1 MAVSVPVTGQVL
13 GHYRIVERIGAGG
26 MGVVYRA
33 HDERLDRD
41 VALKVLPAGTLTD
54 EQARKRFR
62 KEAITLSKL
71 NHPNIETVHDFD
83 TQDGVAFLVMEHI
96 VGVRLDDKLAKGPL
110 QEREI
115 SRLGVQLMEGLA
127 AAHQEGIV
135 HCDLKPSNLLV
146 TDDGRLKILDFGI
159 AKLLH
164 PISGGA
170 TTASVMGTEAAA
182 AGTLPYMSPEQLRDE
197 KVDARSDIWAV
208 GAVLYEMAAGRQ
220 AFHKPVAAKLIDAIL
235 HQAPAPLGTV
245 NARAS
250 PELERIILKCLEK
263 DPEDRY
269 QSAREL
275 SVDLRRLSAPT
286 TVFVASQELSK
297 RSRLRRKLAISAG
310 SVLAVLALLVAFD
323 VGGWRQRLLERTGPP
338 RIQSLAVLPLTN
350 LSGDPQQEYF
360 ADGMTEALIS
370 DLSKFGALRVIS
382 RTSIM
387 QYKGVKKPLPQ
398 IAKELNVD
406 GVIEGSVQRWG
417 DRVRIS
423 AQLLEAPRDR
433 HLWAKS
439 YERDLG
445 DVLAL
450 QDEVAHAIANEI
462 RVELTPTESAHLT
475 TPRHVDPEAFELYLK
490 GRYYWNKRT
499 RDGLTKSLAYFQQT
513 VEKDPTYALA
523 YAGLADSYLMLGAG
537 AYGVLPPKEA
547 IPKAEAA
554 ANKALELDNTLAE
567 AHSTLGY
574 AKWYFDWDLH
584 GAEQQFKQAIAL
596 NPGYANAHHWYA
608 GYLGQIGRYAEA
620 IAEDRKAESLDPLSL
635 IISADV
641 AGETLIPAGLY
652 DQAVEQCRKTLE
664 MDPNFPAA
672 HWHLGTAY
680 LRKGTYNEAFA
691 EIQKAI
697 DLSGGNAVLVSRLGV
712 AYALAGRRDDAVKI
726 VNQLHTRSKREYVP
740 TSAFVYI
747 YAALGDQ
754 DQAFAWLEKAY
765 QERSDAILG
774 LRNPNPAPG
783 FDSLRSDPRYQEL
796 LRRAGL
802 LP

>member
-1 MAVSVPVTGQVL
+1 ML
-13 GHYRIVERIGAGG
+13 GT
-26 MGVVYRA
+26 
-33 HDERLDRD
+33 
-41 VALKVLPAGTLTD
+41 VA
-54 EQARKRFR
+54 
-62 KEAITLSKL
+62 
-71 NHPNIETVHDFD
+71 
-83 TQDGVAFLVMEHI
+83 
-96 VGVRLDDKLAKGPL
+96 
-110 QEREI
+110 
-115 SRLGVQLMEGLA
+115 
-127 AAHQEGIV
+127 
-135 HCDLKPSNLLV
+135 
-146 TDDGRLKILDFGI
+146 
-159 AKLLH
+159 
-164 PISGGA
+164 
-170 TTASVMGTEAAA
+170 
-182 AGTLPYMSPEQLRDE
+182 YMSPEQVRAKCL
-197 KVDARSDIWAV
+197 DARTDLFSF
-208 GAVLYEMAAGRQ
+208 GAVLYEMATG
-220 AFHKPVAAKLIDAIL
+220 KLPFDGSSSGEVCGAIL
-235 HQAPAPLGTV
+235 HQEPPPPSQV
-245 NARAS
+245 NS
-250 PELERIILKCLEK
+250 QVPSGLEAAIRKALEK
-263 DPEDRY
+263 DRNLRY
-269 QSAREL
+269 QRAADMRT
-275 SVDLRRLSAPT
+275 DLQRLKRDTESGRIAVPQKAA
-286 TVFVASQELSK
+286 VAS
-297 RSRLRRKLAISAG
+297 RWVARKLAISAG

-323 VGGWRQRLLERTGPP
+323 VGGWRQRLLDRTGP
-338 RIQSLAVLPLTN
+338 RKIQSLAVLPLTN

-370 DLSKFGALRVIS
+370 DLSKIGALRVIS

-417 DRVRIS
+417 ERVRIS
-423 AQLLEAPRDR
+423 AQLLEAQRDR

-439 YERDLG
+439 YERDLR

-462 RVELTPTESAHLT
+462 RVELTPAESAHLT

-567 AHSTLGY
+567 AHSTLGI
-574 AKWYFDWDLH
+574 AKWSFDWDLH

-608 GYLGQIGRYAEA
+608 WYLGQNGRYAEA

-641 AGETLIPAGLY
+641 AGEALIPAGLY

-664 MDPNFPAA
+664 MDPNFPNA
-672 HWHLGTAY
+672 HWHLGKAY

-697 DLSGGNAVLVSRLGV
+697 DLSGGNAVFVSTLGV

-740 TSAFVYI
+740 TNAFVYI
-747 YAALGDQ
+747 YAALGDK
-754 DQAFAWLEKAY
+754 DQAFAWLERAY
-765 QERSDAILG
+765 QERSGTIVNLQ
-774 LRNPNPAPG
+774 NPDPALN
-783 FDSLRSDPRYQEL
+783 SLRSDPRYQDL
-796 LRRAGL
+796 LHRAGL